1 MYGTSRFQAW
11 FQGAVDARVPEPNA
25 MSLSTVDPV
34 SLQPSTRV
42 VLLKGVVDDAPGF
55 LFYSNYGSRKARE
68 LSANPR
74 AALSFVWLPLE
85 RQVRIEGVVSR
96 LGASESEAYFRSRPR
111 ASQIGAWVSRQSMVI
126 DTAEALRERE
136 AALTQRFGGGEVPM
150 PDFWGGFVLAP
161 TMVEF
166 WQGRRSRL
174 HDRVCFR
181 RSAPNN
187 DAPWTRERLCP

>member
-111 ASQIGAWVSRQSMVI
+111 ASQIGAWVSRQSSVI
-126 DTAEALRERE
+126 FSSDELKQRERE
-136 AALTQRFGGGEVPM
+136 LTASFHGSDVPM
-150 PDFWGGFVLAP
+150 PDFWGGFIVRP
-161 TMVEF
+161 TRFEF
-166 WQGRRSRL
+166 WQGRTSRL
-174 HDRVCFR
+174 HDRITFR
-181 RSAPNN
+181 QDEPLGK
-187 DAPWTRERLCP
+187 WVRERLSP